1 MQPVAMYTAPVKLI
15 PKYFS
20 YIWGGAQLRDTLG
33 KNIPSDDIGES
44 WEVSA
49 HPKGQSLIAT
59 VSDACMP
66 FGDYAKGESFYGAA
80 SYEKFP
86 LLIKLLG
93 ASANLSVQVHP
104 GDNNSRPGEA
114 GKAEA
119 WVVLACPE
127 RAELIYG
134 IEGTVEEFAAAAQA
148 GVIESKLHR
157 LAVKPGDVLDIPAGM
172 VHALT
177 AGIVA
182 YEVQQNSDTTYRLY
196 DWGRVDAATGKPR
209 ELHIDEA
216 LRVVRAYPG
225 YGPVTGTVTCE
236 SNCVRTRY
244 IGNPHFTLEKLE
256 VTGPFVDHGHHGF
269 AAYTAIDGS
278 GSVWKDGAKCFD
290 VALGET
296 FVSPAAAGSVELDGR
311 MVLLKSYVR

>member
-1 MQPVAMYTAPVKLI
+1 MRPVAMHNAPVKLV
-15 PKYFS
+15 PKYLS
-20 YIWGGAQLRDTLG
+20 YIWGGTLLRDSLG
-33 KNIPSDDIGES
+33 KNIPSDDTGES

-49 HPKGQSLIAT
+49 HSKGQSLIAT
-59 VSDACMP
+59 GPDAGMP
-66 FGDYAKGESFYGAA
+66 LEQYAQGGSFYGAA
-80 SYEKFP
+80 QYNEFP

-93 ASANLSVQVHP
+93 ASANLSAQVHP
-104 GDNNSRPGEA
+104 GDDNCRPGES

-119 WVVLACPE
+119 WVVLTCPE
-127 RAELIYG
+127 GAELIYG
-134 IEGTVEEFAAAAQA
+134 IEGTVEEFTAAVRTGA
-148 GVIESKLHR
+148 IESKLHR

-196 DWGRVDAATGKPR
+196 DWGRVDAATGAPR

-225 YGPVTGTVTCE
+225 FGPVSGTVTVE
-236 SNCVRTRY
+236 NNCIRTRY
-244 IGNPHFTLEKLE
+244 INNPHFKLEKLE
-256 VTGPFVDHGHHGF
+256 ISSPFVDHGHHGF

-290 VALGET
+290 VALGDT
-296 FVSPAAAGSVELDGR
+296 FVSPAAAGAVELDGR
-311 MVLLKSYVR
+311 MAMLKSYV